1 MRLKE
6 LRKSE
11 KLKQCD
17 IAKELNVSQTC
28 YANYENGK
36 REPSI
41 DTLCKLADIYHVSL
55 DYLVGREF
63 ANEIGYLSDEQKNVV
78 LAMKQLNNSQLNE
91 VLGIILRMIDE
102 RK

>member
-6 LRKSE
+6 LRKIE
-11 KLKQCD
+11 KLTQND
-17 IAKELNVSQTC
+17 VAKMLNSSATC
-28 YANYENGK
+28 YNYYENGN

-63 ANEIGYLSDEQKNVV
+63 ANEIGYLNEEQKNLVFII
-78 LAMKQLNNSQLNE
+78 KQLNNKQITELTSTA
-91 VLGIILRMIDE
+91 VRMLGD
-102 RK
+102 K